1 MAWPNLV
8 SLSTSSR
15 NRRRPRRH
23 GRWELASAHCCAT
36 EGIRASPCAPSLF
49 PCNPS
54 TPVPLARFSP
64 PRVRP
69 RPKTQS
75 PPPHRCRGHRA
86 SRGLIRRRVGLVYFD
101 YNHRFESGHRQTLG
115 SSRLPRHSHRRRRF
129 APPSLPRARLC
140 TTTGPGE
147 ATSSDSLRSP
157 LILPLI

>member
-1 MAWPNLV
+1 MWGSSAYSMAWPNLV

-49 PCNPS
+49 PYNPS

-86 SRGLIRRRVGLVYFD
+86 SRGLK
-101 YNHRFESGHRQTLG
+101 
-115 SSRLPRHSHRRRRF
+115 
-129 APPSLPRARLC
+129 PSQETRRARLLRLQPPVRV
-140 TTTGPGE
+140 GAPSNFGIE
-147 ATSSDSLRSP
+147 PSSPPQPSPPSIRSTEPPPSSP
-157 LILPLI
+157 LHNYRAR

>member
-1 MAWPNLV
+1 MWGSSAYSMAWPNLV

-86 SRGLIRRRVGLVYFD
+86 SRGLK
-101 YNHRFESGHRQTLG
+101 
-115 SSRLPRHSHRRRRF
+115 
-129 APPSLPRARLC
+129 PSQETRRARLLRLQPPVRAGAPSIVGIEPSSPSSTAC
-140 TTTGPGE
+140 LSPSCRPSGSPP
-147 ATSSDSLRSP
+147 TSSSSP
-157 LILPLI
+157 LTPG